1 MSTSDLSIDR
11 WDQLN
16 TTASNSQLS
25 EQYSIGAFLYIYQ
38 RRLLCWADNFSSLFT
53 MLTELTR
60 VDLSSD
66 SYYSYEDMG
75 PSSSLSPLS
84 SDSAFG
90 DQLTCSV
97 ELVSVHYY
105 QYNWDWALGR
115 GLRKRR
121 SGDKIRQILLRLTVS
136 ILILIFN
143 IIRSPILEK
152 KNRWPGGWGSFF

>member
-1 MSTSDLSIDR
+1 
-11 WDQLN
+11 
-16 TTASNSQLS
+16 
-25 EQYSIGAFLYIYQ
+25 
-38 RRLLCWADNFSSLFT
+38 

-60 VDLSSD
+60 VDLSND

-105 QYNWDWALGR
+105 QYN
-115 GLRKRR
+115 
-121 SGDKIRQILLRLTVS
+121 GD
-136 ILILIFN
+136 
-143 IIRSPILEK
+143 
-152 KNRWPGGWGSFF
+152 

>member
-1 MSTSDLSIDR
+1 MRACQSRYLRSRVNFWSVDRSMRSIKY
-11 WDQLN
+11 
-16 TTASNSQLS
+16 
-25 EQYSIGAFLYIYQ
+25 YSIKFSTEWTVLNRCVFIYISQ
-38 RRLLCWADNFSSLFT
+38 RLLCWADNFSSLFT

-75 PSSSLSPLS
+75 PSSSSSPLS

-105 QYNWDWALGR
+105 QYNGDWALGR

-121 SGDKIRQILLRLTVS
+121 SGDKIR
-136 ILILIFN
+136 
-143 IIRSPILEK
+143 
-152 KNRWPGGWGSFF
+152 